1 MSDLLLV
8 ESTDLV
14 EIWTLN
20 RPDALNAFN
29 RGLLEALN
37 DQLARLEQAA
47 GEDLPRAVVLSG
59 AGERAFSAG
68 ADLKE
73 RKTMAA
79 QDVPVFVSFIG
90 STMTRIA
97 NCPVPVIGAVHG
109 FAFGGGMEAALAC
122 DVRVVGPGATLGL
135 TETRLG
141 IVPGAGGTQRLP
153 RLVGTGRAKSLILT
167 GRRIDADEA
176 YRLGV
181 AEFRTEGAGRQATLD
196 RALEVAAEVAACG
209 PVAIR
214 AAKDAIDGGIDLPMD
229 EALVHERCCY
239 DRTLGTEDRLE
250 ALAAFA
256 EKRPPVFKGR

>member
-8 ESTDLV
+8 ESSDHIET
-14 EIWTLN
+14 WTLN
-20 RPDALNAFN
+20 RPEALNAFN
-29 RGLLEALN
+29 KGLLLALN
-37 DQLARLEQAA
+37 EQLERVERA
-47 GEDLPRAVVLSG
+47 GGADLPRAVVLSG
-59 AGERAFSAG
+59 AGERSFSAG

-73 RKTMAA
+73 RKTMPAEE
-79 QDVPVFVSFIG
+79 VPTFVSLIG

-97 NCPVPVIGAVHG
+97 CCPVPVIGAIHG

-122 DVRVVGPGATLGL
+122 DMRVVGPGARMGL

-153 RLVGTGRAKSLILT
+153 RLVGTGPAKSLILT
-167 GRRIDADEA
+167 GRRIDAEEA
-176 YRLGV
+176 WRLGV
-181 AEFRTEGAGRQATLD
+181 AEFRTDQEGRQATLD
-196 RALEVAAEVAACG
+196 RALEVAGDVAACG

-214 AAKDAIDGGIDLPMD
+214 AAKDAIDGGLDMELD
-229 EALVHERCCY
+229 DALIHERACY